1 MDPTILDGVD
11 DLINYETF
19 KLNVFLPLI
28 KRAVGKQNITKPL
41 ASTEKYYEIIK
52 A

>member
-11 DLINYETF
+11 DLINYEIF

-28 KRAVGKQNITKPL
+28 NRAACKQKFHQTFSIHG
-41 ASTEKYYEIIK
+41 EIL
-52 A
+52 

>member
-11 DLINYETF
+11 DLINYEIF

-28 KRAVGKQNITKPL
+28 KRAVGKQNFHQAFSIHG
-41 ASTEKYYEIIK
+41 EIL
-52 A
+52 

>member
-19 KLNVFLPLI
+19 NLNVFLPLI
-28 KRAVGKQNITKPL
+28 NRPVCK
-41 ASTEKYYEIIK
+41 
-52 A
+52 